1 MFDVYNRKKKLSKI
15 VECKKKKS
23 ILEIM
28 YRYTS
33 LYAHSIT
40 ERTHSELVLHIDKRT
55 HPFYLVL
62 MDQIISIN

>member
-1 MFDVYNRKKKLSKI
+1 MFDVYNRKKKLCKI

-28 YRYTS
+28 YQHTS

-40 ERTHSELVLHIDKRT
+40 EHTLSDLVLHIDKRT